1 MSIKPVITAAVVAGV
16 LSGAL
21 AWAVQA
27 LRWQADVAGLQRAQA
42 QADARAATQALATL
56 QGDIEMLATAG
67 RRAAAVGP
75 TLTAQINKI
84 TGALKNAPPL
94 PDGCRPD
101 PIRVRSLESAVDA
114 ANRAA
119 SGQPARPALPASP

>member
-1 MSIKPVITAAVVAGV
+1 MFIRPLIAAVVMA
-16 LSGAL
+16 GAL
-21 AWAVQA
+21 AGGGAWFIQS
-27 LRWQADVAGLQRAQA
+27 LRWRADVAGLQRAQA
-42 QADARAATQALATL
+42 QADARAAAQALAVL
-56 QGDIEMLATAG
+56 QGDIETLAAAG

-101 PIRVRSLESAVDA
+101 PVRMRSLESAVDA

-119 SGQPARPALPASP
+119 AGQPARPALPNSP